1 MRFEVHFNHMERS
14 EALEAYATD
23 KVADVVEHFLHRE
36 DAHVQIWLD
45 AVHSR
50 SQKGVPEYKA
60 EIEVRFPPKKDLF
73 VQKSDADMYSAVNQ
87 AVDALKLVL
96 REDGKRE
103 VHRVKQA
110 QSAPE
115 VAVLLEAETQQEESQ
130 RDSVDK
136 FDVDEPRL

>member
-14 EALEAYATD
+14 EVLEAYAAD
-23 KVADVVEHFLHRE
+23 KVADVVEHFLHRQ

-60 EIEVRFPPKKDLF
+60 EIEVRCSPKKDLF
-73 VQKSDADMYSAVNQ
+73 VQKSDADMYSAINQ

-103 VHRVKQA
+103 VHRVKHA

-115 VAVLLEAETQQEESQ
+115 IAVLLEAESQNEENRKS
-130 RDSVDK
+130 DDGEL
-136 FDVDEPRL
+136 DVDESRL